1 MDANIPVE
9 QVNVITPILPP
20 KKPGTLTALAI
31 MTLISGILNIIGGA
45 SATIAIV
52 LGTLGIGLLC
62 APITILPLIL
72 GIFEILYA
80 VKLLPD
86 PIKATKPSQALAII
100 QIITILFGNVYTLVV
115 GILALVF
122 YSQDE
127 VKNYFAWIN
136 PQAIDQE

>member
-1 MDANIPVE
+1 MDANVPNE
-9 QVNVITPILPP
+9 LVNNNEPIVPP
-20 KKPGTLTALAI
+20 QKPGTITAIAI

-62 APITILPLIL
+62 APLTILPLIL

-80 VKLLPD
+80 VKILPD
-86 PIKATKPSQALAII
+86 PIKAKKPSQTLAII

-122 YSQDE
+122 YGQDE
-127 VKNYFAWIN
+127 VKNYFAWIETRN
-136 PQAIDQE
+136 I